1 VIPTEDIL
9 AKVDALPTLPTAVS
23 RLSALLQDETTSAK
37 DFEDVIAPDPAL
49 TANLLRMANSAYFG
63 MRREVESVGH
73 AVTVMGTKRVFE
85 VAAGAS
91 FSKTIPSSIPG
102 YEIDA
107 DRFWQHC
114 IAVAILSERL
124 SVELGV
130 KTPAL
135 TFTSGMLH
143 DIGKLAIG
151 SFLLDDSTEILEKI
165 RNGEME
171 FVAAEREVLG
181 SDHAEVGATIADK
194 WDLPESIG
202 AAARWH
208 HAPEEAPSDVD
219 QTLVDLVHAADG
231 LAHSLGYGADVG
243 ELSRS
248 MDRKAIERLGIKV
261 QRLEMVAC
269 DTLDEIRQVGEVFA
283 PSGGNGR

>member
-1 VIPTEDIL
+1 MIPTEDIL
-9 AKVDALPTLPTAVS
+9 AKVETLPTLPTAVS

-85 VAAGAS
+85 VAAGAA
-91 FSKTIPSSIPG
+91 FSKTIPGTIPG
-102 YEIDA
+102 YEVGA
-107 DRFWQHC
+107 DVFWQHC

-124 SVELGV
+124 SVELGL

-151 SFLLDDSTEILEKI
+151 SFLMEDSNEILERI

-171 FVAAEREVLG
+171 FVAAEHAVLG
-181 SDHAEVGATIADK
+181 TDHAEVGATIADK
-194 WDLPESIG
+194 WDLPKAIG

-208 HAPEEAPSDVD
+208 HNPEETPADVD

-269 DTLDEIRQVGEVFA
+269 DTLDEIRQVGEAFA
-283 PSGGNGR
+283 PSGGD